1 MLEDVIVWFRYVVE
15 YAILGLEAIGVILI
29 LVAGVRALI
38 HLFTDKEQSKRDMYD
53 GITTALTFLL
63 GSEVMRT
70 IIAPGW
76 ADIGMTCAIL
86 VMRARI
92 VLLVHWENSQEHG
105 GEKAKALSAGEEDKE
120 ESHNKE
126 TET

>member
-76 ADIGMTCAIL
+76 AEIGMTCAIL
-86 VMRARI
+86 VMRAGI
-92 VLLVHWENSQEHG
+92 VLLVHWENSQKHG
-105 GEKAKALSAGEEDKE
+105 GKNGEAVTAAEK
-120 ESHNKE
+120 
-126 TET
+126 